1 MLPYLLLINIKERP
15 FYHEVF
21 LSILN
26 FFKTLP
32 NLFSSL
38 KGKTIN
44 FHIISLT
51 LLFFVFQP
59 VMPSLANKLDQRKI
73 SQEDISY
80 LFDESNIDLEN
91 NDSLILALS
100 EEEMQELEGKS
111 LIASTFKTLGSIG
124 SIFIRFSPTANAIL
138 VEAVTDIKAVLAM
151 TTNYI
156 YRYNNFITT
165 EQEVYEVVIERIKE
179 LSEQIGS
186 IESVQPSEELIA
198 YRDTI
203 IKPELERV
211 ESDSSLILVTSPN
224 FKHYQLE
231 EKVLSRKKL
240 DAHIEVKEII
250 DAYLSKDYLT
260 GEFKSFVR
268 DFGEDISFIDLLKV
282 YTGFENLVDIS
293 IVLREEIHNRDLSDE
308 AYLDLLVATLKI
320 SQLAQNDIDV
330 ILSRNPDDEKA
341 LKAQKLL
348 KVASNRD
355 LLAEQLNGK
364 KQNLVEAE
372 DYVRIYSMGTE
383 EAQAR
388 IAEGHIDKSEKE
400 IGIMEYD
407 FKIDTIDS
415 ELKKIQNEIKDIQ
428 TINYQ
433 LRKEYSELESR
444 SENLSQENSALE
456 LSLYMVKENIQTEES
471 KIKIIDNNLEKISSH
486 SKLSRLVNE
495 LNNEKNE
502 LQNVII
508 DHKKKESALQ
518 RDSEELGEQ
527 LTLVQAEKTISSNK
541 LVKQEELEREK
552 DTEIKSLLEKNM
564 DSRLKKQSLVTLIKE
579 IQNEINIQE
588 RNQIASENNTSDWKG
603 IRSGLTEEIENIQ
616 NDIYDSLR
624 EASITARTLDFSQ
637 CNYCNNQ

>member
-1 MLPYLLLINIKERP
+1 MNKMLFNFGKVMMSFMRRYFFMSPYLLLINIKERPFLVSVRKQRKHFFMLPYLLLINIKERPFLISVRKHFFMLPYLLLINIKERPFLVSVRKHFFMLPYLLLINVKERPFLISVRKHFFMLPYLLLINIKERP

-444 SENLSQENSALE
+444 SEN
-456 LSLYMVKENIQTEES
+456 
-471 KIKIIDNNLEKISSH
+471 
-486 SKLSRLVNE
+486 
-495 LNNEKNE
+495 
-502 LQNVII
+502 
-508 DHKKKESALQ
+508 
-518 RDSEELGEQ
+518 
-527 LTLVQAEKTISSNK
+527 
-541 LVKQEELEREK
+541 
-552 DTEIKSLLEKNM
+552 
-564 DSRLKKQSLVTLIKE
+564 
-579 IQNEINIQE
+579 
-588 RNQIASENNTSDWKG
+588 
-603 IRSGLTEEIENIQ
+603 
-616 NDIYDSLR
+616 
-624 EASITARTLDFSQ
+624 
-637 CNYCNNQ
+637 

>member
-1 MLPYLLLINIKERP
+1 MNKMLFNFGKVMMSFMRRYFFMSPYLLLINIKERPFLVSVRKQRKHFFMLPYLLLINIKERPFLISVRKHFFMLPYLLLINIKERPFLVSVRKHFFMLPYLLLINVKERPFLISVRKHFFMLPYLLLINIKERP

-224 FKHYQLE
+224 FKHY
-231 EKVLSRKKL
+231 
-240 DAHIEVKEII
+240 
-250 DAYLSKDYLT
+250 Y
-260 GEFKSFVR
+260 
-268 DFGEDISFIDLLKV
+268 
-282 YTGFENLVDIS
+282 
-293 IVLREEIHNRDLSDE
+293 
-308 AYLDLLVATLKI
+308 
-320 SQLAQNDIDV
+320 
-330 ILSRNPDDEKA
+330 PD
-341 LKAQKLL
+341 
-348 KVASNRD
+348 
-355 LLAEQLNGK
+355 
-364 KQNLVEAE
+364 
-372 DYVRIYSMGTE
+372 
-383 EAQAR
+383 
-388 IAEGHIDKSEKE
+388 
-400 IGIMEYD
+400 
-407 FKIDTIDS
+407 
-415 ELKKIQNEIKDIQ
+415 
-428 TINYQ
+428 
-433 LRKEYSELESR
+433 
-444 SENLSQENSALE
+444 
-456 LSLYMVKENIQTEES
+456 
-471 KIKIIDNNLEKISSH
+471 
-486 SKLSRLVNE
+486 
-495 LNNEKNE
+495 
-502 LQNVII
+502 
-508 DHKKKESALQ
+508 
-518 RDSEELGEQ
+518 
-527 LTLVQAEKTISSNK
+527 
-541 LVKQEELEREK
+541 
-552 DTEIKSLLEKNM
+552 
-564 DSRLKKQSLVTLIKE
+564 
-579 IQNEINIQE
+579 
-588 RNQIASENNTSDWKG
+588 
-603 IRSGLTEEIENIQ
+603 
-616 NDIYDSLR
+616 
-624 EASITARTLDFSQ
+624 
-637 CNYCNNQ
+637 